1 MLPAGAP
8 GEGRARGG
16 PVSDHSPALAA
27 DPEGSGYHAVLLVG
41 FGGPEREQDVMP
53 FLRNVTRGRGVPPE
67 RLVEVSHHYQA
78 LGGRSPINEQT
89 RALQHA
95 LQAEIDRR
103 EIALPVL
110 WGNRNWDPF
119 LGETVSAAV
128 GAGSRRLLAVTTSA
142 YSSYSSCRQYR
153 EDLAGALIAD
163 DLLAT
168 VTIDKVRPY
177 FDRPG
182 FLQPVADAT
191 VAAVTTLLQQGLSP
205 SELTM
210 VFTTHSIP
218 TAMADTSGSA
228 ALSDHGAGGAY
239 VAQHLAAAGVV
250 AATVADRI
258 GPIEWQ
264 LGYQSRSGPPAVPW
278 LEPDIND
285 VLPELAARG
294 RRGVVVVPIGFISD
308 HVEVVWDLDHEAA
321 DTAADL
327 GLAFARAATPGTDPR
342 FVAALVD
349 LIQERCGGFSAAP
362 PATPTRTRPDFCAPG
377 CCVNLRGRKATVAGQ
392 DSAADQA
399 FAMAG
404 NGSAAIAG
412 GASRP
417 ATAAVGA

>member
-1 MLPAGAP
+1 MSEVWPAHAAGPAG
-8 GEGRARGG
+8 
-16 PVSDHSPALAA
+16 H
-27 DPEGSGYHAVLLVG
+27 GYDAVLLVG
-41 FGGPEREQDVMP
+41 FGGPERAEDVMP
-53 FLRNVTRGRGVPPE
+53 FLQNVTRGRGVPPE

-89 RALQHA
+89 RDLQHA

-103 EIALPVL
+103 GMDLPVL

-119 LGETVSAAV
+119 LDGAVSAA
-128 GAGSRRLLAVTTSA
+128 AGSGLRRLLAVTTSA

-153 EDLAGALIAD
+153 EDLAGALLAD
-163 DLLAT
+163 DLLGT
-168 VTIDKVRPY
+168 VSIDKVRPY

-182 FLQPVADAT
+182 FLEPVTDAAA
-191 VAAVTTLLQQGLSP
+191 AAVTTLLDQGLSP
-205 SELTM
+205 ADLTM

-228 ALSDHGAGGAY
+228 ALADHVPGGAY

-250 AATVADRI
+250 AAALTDRV
-258 GPIEWQ
+258 GAIEWQ
-264 LGYQSRSGPPAVPW
+264 LAYQSRSGPPAVPW

-285 VLPELAARG
+285 VLDELPGRG

-308 HVEVVWDLDHEAA
+308 HVEVVWDLDNEAA
-321 DTAADL
+321 ETAAGL

-349 LIQERCGGFSAAP
+349 LISERCGGFSAAP

-377 CCVNLRGRKATVAGQ
+377 CCINLRGRKATVAGQ
-392 DSAADQA
+392 DSAQDQA
-399 FAMAG
+399 FAMAS
-404 NGSAAIAG
+404 NGSVAVSG
-412 GASRP
+412 GRP
-417 ATAAVGA
+417 RPVAAAVGA

>member
-1 MLPAGAP
+1 MTHGSPVHRPGPAG
-8 GEGRARGG
+8 GG
-16 PVSDHSPALAA
+16 YDAL
-27 DPEGSGYHAVLLVG
+27 LLVG
-41 FGGPEREQDVMP
+41 FGGPERAEDVMP
-53 FLRNVTRGRGVPPE
+53 FLEIVTRGRGVPPE

-89 RALQHA
+89 RDLQHA
-95 LQAEIDRR
+95 LQSEIDRR
-103 EIALPVL
+103 GMNLPVL

-119 LGETVSAAV
+119 LGRTVAAAA
-128 GAGSRRLLAVTTSA
+128 GSGSRRLLAVTTSA

-153 EDLAGALIAD
+153 EDLAGALITD
-163 DLLAT
+163 DLLGI
-168 VTIDKVRPY
+168 VSIDKVRPY

-182 FLQPVADAT
+182 FLEPVTDA
-191 VAAVTTLLQQGLSP
+191 AAVAVTALLDQGFSP
-205 SELTM
+205 AELTM

-228 ALSDHGAGGAY
+228 ALDDHGPGGAY

-250 AATVADRI
+250 AAALTDRV
-258 GPIEWQ
+258 GAIEWQ
-264 LGYQSRSGPPAVPW
+264 LAYQSRSGPPAVPW

-285 VLPELAARG
+285 VLGELAGRG

-308 HVEVVWDLDHEAA
+308 HVEVVWDLDNEAA
-321 DTAADL
+321 ETAAGL

-362 PATPTRTRPDFCAPG
+362 PATPTRVRPNFCAPG

-392 DSAADQA
+392 DSADDQA
-399 FAMAG
+399 V
-404 NGSAAIAG
+404 AAAANDSSSDSG
-412 GASRP
+412 GRP
-417 ATAAVGA
+417 QAAAAARA